1 MPRALNEFEKRDR
14 LVEKLEERKAAIEAP
29 TPATDGRTRKRRN
42 TFNGTEAKISV
53 RQQIEG
59 YHLHVFT
66 DVGGRIQEALDNGY
80 EFVTPIEVGGV
91 SENVVSRNGDLGE
104 RIRYLVNPRAEGTE
118 QYGYLM
124 KIRQEWYEE
133 DQAELQAKN
142 NTIDSSI
149 RRGKITGENPAFYVP
164 TGGIKLN
171 N

>member
-66 DVGGRIQEALDNGY
+66 DVGGRIQ
-80 EFVTPIEVGGV
+80 
-91 SENVVSRNGDLGE
+91 
-104 RIRYLVNPRAEGTE
+104 
-118 QYGYLM
+118 
-124 KIRQEWYEE
+124 
-133 DQAELQAKN
+133 
-142 NTIDSSI
+142 
-149 RRGKITGENPAFYVP
+149 
-164 TGGIKLN
+164 
-171 N
+171 